1 MKSNTYYKLYA
12 YVTVLICIGVYFFI
26 QQYSP
31 EQENAVNI
39 VQAVESE
46 EMTLEE
52 EIIFYEEILSEA
64 VNSNNPSITSEFK
77 DVCKGE
83 IKMLQALIDDLQ
95 EEDDQVSPSDEA
107 EIRRILRRSTK
118 DLINHPAMVE
128 NEQL

>member
-31 EQENAVNI
+31 ELENAVNI

-83 IKMLQALIDDLQ
+83 IKMLHALINDLQ
-95 EEDDQVSPSDEA
+95 EDAQVSPSDEA

-118 DLINHPAMVE
+118 DLINHPTMVE